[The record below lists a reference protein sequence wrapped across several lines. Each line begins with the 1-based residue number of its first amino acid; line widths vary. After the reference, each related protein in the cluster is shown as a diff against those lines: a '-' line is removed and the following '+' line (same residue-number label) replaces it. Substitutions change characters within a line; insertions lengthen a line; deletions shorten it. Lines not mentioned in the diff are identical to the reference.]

1 MYLHIF
7 KLFRQ
12 HCCTVAPRLAAPRPT
27 RRARS
32 LYGTRLATRRRF
44 CGSGVQVHYR
54 PPHRAAFLP
63 TAVKHGMLSTKVSCK
78 VLVEN
83 MCYLFLILLHHSF
96 SLKNTAVFPSSGWEY
111 TLSSVDG
118 AVLSISSLNG
128 SFGPPGAPQSIVHG
142 TVENPPSGDER
153 VVFATFPDPAIGGVF
168 VTRGVLVGSG
178 RSCDTI
184 QWDKPLAAEYAPPLW
199 IRGPLPPPPAPTC
212 TTSYVHLCAFFAF
225 FITKCLHILLLL
237 RLTDT
242 RVLSA
247 AQWLTPV
254 EACVSG
260 VHRTTAFTH
269 SAFMPT
275 SCLHNRSGTASAADE

>member
-1 MYLHIF
+1 MSELCPTSFIF
-7 KLFRQ
+7 IF
-12 HCCTVAPRLAAPRPT
+12 
-27 RRARS
+27 
-32 LYGTRLATRRRF
+32 
-44 CGSGVQVHYR
+44 
-54 PPHRAAFLP
+54 
-63 TAVKHGMLSTKVSCK
+63 
-78 VLVEN
+78 E
-83 MCYLFLILLHHSF
+83 
-96 SLKNTAVFPSSGWEY
+96 NTAVFPSSGWEY

-212 TTSYVHLCAFFAF
+212 TTSYVHTWCAFFIF
-225 FITKCLHILLLL
+225 SYNCF
-237 RLTDT
+237 
-242 RVLSA
+242 
-247 AQWLTPV
+247 
-254 EACVSG
+254 
-260 VHRTTAFTH
+260 
-269 SAFMPT
+269 
-275 SCLHNRSGTASAADE
+275 HNQNVYT